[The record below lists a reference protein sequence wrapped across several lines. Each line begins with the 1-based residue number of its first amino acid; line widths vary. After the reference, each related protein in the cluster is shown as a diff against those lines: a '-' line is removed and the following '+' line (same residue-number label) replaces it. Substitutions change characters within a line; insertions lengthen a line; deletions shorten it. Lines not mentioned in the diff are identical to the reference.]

1 MPGGPTPTTNGGRIF
16 VALKPRERARER
28 RTDVIQRLRAATAN
42 TVPGMRRLFRAVQN
56 LNIGG
61 RPSQGEYQYT
71 LTSSDTDTLYRVA
84 PEMQAKIAELGAVR
98 DVNTDL
104 DLRNPQ
110 MNIEIDREKAAVY
123 GISIEQVRQE
133 LFNAF
138 GSRQV
143 ATIYTPDDD
152 YQVILESK
160 PNSRPTSRRCRG
172 ST

>member
-1 MPGGPTPTTNGGRIF
+1 M
-16 VALKPRERARER
+16 
-28 RTDVIQRLRAATAN
+28 
-42 TVPGMRRLFRAVQN
+42 
-56 LNIGG
+56 
-61 RPSQGEYQYT
+61 
-71 LTSSDTDTLYRVA
+71 
-84 PEMQAKIAELGAVR
+84 R

-104 DLRNPQ
+104 NLRNPQ
-110 MNIEIDREKAAVY
+110 MNVEIDREKAAVY

-160 PNSRPTSRRCRG
+160 PEFQNDISALSRIYLKTGNGQSVPLEAVTRLTSIGRAAAR
-172 ST
+172 